1 MPLDPNKSLSFRPG
15 PLAGPLGEWC
25 DDHSTTPSQAIREAL
40 SDMLGVSEPPM
51 DGHVRTIEAVNKSR
65 KTRGEK

>member
-1 MPLDPNKSLSFRPG
+1 MTIDPSKKISFRPG
-15 PLAGPLGEWC
+15 SLSGPLGEWC
-25 DDHSTTPSQAIREAL
+25 DKYNTTPSQAIREAL